1 MAKKAKACKK
11 CRFIYE
17 DGDRCPKCGSNS
29 STENWR
35 GKIEIVNPETSEIG
49 KQLRL
54 TEKGTYAVKI
64 D

>member
-17 DGDRCPKCGSNS
+17 DGDKCPKCGSNS

-35 GKIEIVNPETSEIG
+35 GKIEIINPETSEIG
-49 KQLRL
+49 KQLKL
-54 TEKGTYAVKI
+54 AEKGTYAVKI